1 MKTENSVL
9 MSDAKASLSGKWGL
23 AIGVSV
29 LYAILSSGIQSVK
42 VIGWIV
48 SLIIGGPLMY
58 GLQLFMLTLS
68 RNEDAHL
75 ALLFEGFKL
84 FEKTLK
90 LYLWMM
96 LKVLLWTLLL
106 IVPGIIKALAYSQAF
121 YLFIEDNSLS
131 AKEALE
137 KSEQMMEGHKMRL
150 FLLGLR
156 FFGLALLCILT
167 LGIGFLWLMPYM
179 QVTLA
184 KFYDDL
190 KSDHLS

>member
-1 MKTENSVL
+1 MKTENSIL

-29 LYAILSSGIQSVK
+29 LYVILSSGIQSIK
-42 VIGWIV
+42 GIGLIF

-58 GLQLFMLTLS
+58 GNQLFMLTLS
-68 RNEDAHL
+68 RNEDANL
-75 ALLFEGFKL
+75 EMLFEGFKL

-90 LYLWMM
+90 LYLWMV

-106 IVPGIIKALAYSQAF
+106 IVPGIIKAIAYSQAF
-121 YLFIEDNSLS
+121 YLFVEDNSLT

-137 KSEQMMEGHKMRL
+137 KSEQMMEGHKMKY

-156 FFGLALLCILT
+156 FFLLALLCILT
-167 LGIGFLWLMPYM
+167 LGIGFLWLMPYA

-184 KFYDDL
+184 KFYDDV
-190 KSDHLS
+190 KANSVE

>member
-1 MKTENSVL
+1 MKTENSIL

-29 LYAILSSGIQSVK
+29 LYVILSSGIQSIK
-42 VIGWIV
+42 GIGLIF

-58 GLQLFMLTLS
+58 GIQLFMLTLS
-68 RNEDAHL
+68 RNEDANL
-75 ALLFEGFKL
+75 EMLFEGFKL

-90 LYLWMM
+90 LYLWMV

-106 IVPGIIKALAYSQAF
+106 IVPGIIKAIAYSQAF
-121 YLFIEDNSLS
+121 YLFVEDNSLT
-131 AKEALE
+131 AKEALQ
-137 KSEQMMEGHKMRL
+137 KSEQMMEGYKMKY

-156 FFGLALLCILT
+156 FFLLALLCILT
-167 LGIGFLWLMPYM
+167 LGIGFLWLIPYA

-190 KSDHLS
+190 KANSVE

>member
-1 MKTENSVL
+1 MKTENSIL

-29 LYAILSSGIQSVK
+29 LYVILSSGIQSIK
-42 VIGWIV
+42 GIGLIF
-48 SLIIGGPLMY
+48 SLIIGGPLIY
-58 GLQLFMLTLS
+58 GIQLFMLTLS
-68 RNEDAHL
+68 RNEDANL
-75 ALLFEGFKL
+75 EMLFEGFKL

-90 LYLWMM
+90 LYLWMV
-96 LKVLLWTLLL
+96 LKVLLWMLLL
-106 IVPGIIKALAYSQAF
+106 IVPGIIKAIAYSQAF

-137 KSEQMMEGHKMRL
+137 KSEQMMEGYKMKY

-156 FFGLALLCILT
+156 FFLLALLCILT
-167 LGIGFLWLMPYM
+167 LGIGFLWLMPYA

-184 KFYDDL
+184 KFYDDV
-190 KSDHLS
+190 KANSVE